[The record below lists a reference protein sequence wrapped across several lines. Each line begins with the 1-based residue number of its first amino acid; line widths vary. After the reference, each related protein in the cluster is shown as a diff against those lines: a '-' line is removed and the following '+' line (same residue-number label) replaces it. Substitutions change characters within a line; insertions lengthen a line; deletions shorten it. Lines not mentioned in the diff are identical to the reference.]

1 MRVDCPKNFGEIAG
15 TVGDGVR
22 EGTAGVVQAAVVIE
36 AMPERF
42 AVAIARAFLGVRA
55 GERASAVG
63 FSVVTGVVTTGVFAS
78 ADATVGGILAL
89 LRLVGKYLGV
99 LAAALAVGIR
109 GGVAVHGG
117 GRLFG
122 ARGFRS
128 KRSFNLGCGGIF
140 GSACG
145 VRAHGLYATVRT
157 SPTLAN
163 PHLKGRSNHI
173 R

>member
-1 MRVDCPKNFGEIAG
+1 MRVDRPKNFGEIAG
-15 TVGDGVR
+15 AVGDGVR
-22 EGTAGVVQAAVVIE
+22 EGTAGIVQAAVVVE
-36 AMPERF
+36 AMTERF

-55 GERASAVG
+55 GQSASTVG
-63 FSVVTGVVTTGVFAS
+63 FSVVTGVVFAS
-78 ADATVGGILAL
+78 ADAAVGGVLAL
-89 LRLVGKYLGV
+89 LRLVGEYLGV
-99 LAAALAVGIR
+99 LAAALAVGVR

-117 GRLFG
+117 GWLFG

-128 KRSFNLGCGGIF
+128 KRSFCLGCSGIF

-145 VRAHGLYATVRT
+145 VRAHGLYATVRA

-163 PHLKGRSNHI
+163 PHMKGRSNPI